1 MNVEIIRKDDKSI
14 LIAWAKKGVGFGQ
27 LEMKWHQ
34 HQQRFS
40 LDSECMGVDHVIE
53 VFKAL

>member
-1 MNVEIIRKDDKSI
+1 MKTEIIRKDKKSI
-14 LIAWAKKGVGFGQ
+14 LIAWAKEGVGFGQ

-40 LDSECMGVDHVIE
+40 VNSENMGIDHVIE

>member
-1 MNVEIIRKDDKSI
+1 MEAEIIHKDDKSVR
-14 LIAWAKKGVGFGQ
+14 IAWAKKGIGFGQ
-27 LEMKWHQ
+27 LEMKWHP

-40 LDSECMGVDHVIE
+40 LDSENMGVEHVIE